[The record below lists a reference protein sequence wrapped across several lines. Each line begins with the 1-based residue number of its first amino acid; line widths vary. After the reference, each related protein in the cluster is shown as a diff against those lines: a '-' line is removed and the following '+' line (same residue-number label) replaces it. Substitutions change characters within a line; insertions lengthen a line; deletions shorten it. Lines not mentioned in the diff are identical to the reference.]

1 MKKRWI
7 RIIGVISIGLLL
19 SVPLVTFKIQDHQN
33 INKKIAW
40 QNSSLDKELMNKYP
54 IINDIYNELFT
65 TNDLKNYNQYVI
77 KNKENYTSEQQS
89 KLEEFQKLFEQE
101 VNLLLQHQVIDHSL
115 LELQP
120 QEHYAVTFG
129 TIMDYS
135 VEDQGKYVLD
145 QIYRFNTN
153 NDNSISFTMNVSSK
167 KITSFT
173 ISNQQL
179 SKLTKEDIKKI
190 TWQMIE
196 YLGLEKIEDWNYTDF
211 GYESYQAKLQVIC
224 DLSDFSGI
232 YYLNVSVGMAG
243 DNRNLI
249 IG

>member
-135 VEDQGKYVLD
+135 VEHQGKYVLD